1 MQDLVTGQAHFKSII
16 ESNSLYIDKTEFVYK
31 IASSTEKFFLLN
43 RPRRFGK
50 SLFINTLKSF
60 YQGEKDLFAGLDIYN
75 QNWQWEE
82 YPVIHLD
89 YCAVVAESI
98 ESLDKSLGYAL
109 ERVAREYDLQLETDT
124 TPRMLKNLILKLYQ
138 KFDKKVVI
146 LIDEYDKPVFASLID
161 SYSYQFDFG
170 KYERFQKALKSF
182 YKILEELADYLEK
195 VYLTGI
201 IKFGSSSIFPD
212 SINLV
217 ELDQNPEFAEL
228 PGFTETELDQYLT
241 PYFSKLR
248 VKYELTTAE
257 AKKAFKARYL
267 GYRFTEKEIQVYNP
281 FSTARVLDFGSF
293 DNHWFNSGSPKLL
306 FHLIQ
311 RKDFSITKFE
321 DLRVEK
327 SKLNPT
333 SIKELTLIPFMY
345 QTGYLTIKE
354 ISAEGLVKLSFPNF
368 EVESNFLIN
377 LLDFMTEDKINTV
390 DIYYLRKSLV
400 QNDKQ
405 QFKKYLNSIIDD
417 LKEVEINESESV
429 KEFYQQIFYLI
440 AKALSSLYLKISSEV
455 LNTKE
460 TVEFKAKT
468 EDNHFLLSFNYGQ
481 NKEIIKQLKAE
492 YGTEKDFTYIS
503 MSFDLKK
510 REIAELKLKS

>member
-1 MQDLVTGQAHFKSII
+1 MGYSL
-16 ESNSLYIDKTEFVYK
+16 ESAAKKYN
-31 IASSTEKFFLLN
+31 
-43 RPRRFGK
+43 
-50 SLFINTLKSF
+50 LK
-60 YQGEKDLFAGLDIYN
+60 
-75 QNWQWEE
+75 
-82 YPVIHLD
+82 
-89 YCAVVAESI
+89 
-98 ESLDKSLGYAL
+98 
-109 ERVAREYDLQLETDT
+109 LETDT
-124 TPRMLKNLILKLYQ
+124 APRMLKNLILKLYQ

-161 SYSYQFDFG
+161 SYSYQFDFE
-170 KYERFQKALKSF
+170 KYSRFQKSLKSF
-182 YKILEELADYLEK
+182 YQNLEELAEYLEK

-217 ELDQNPEFAEL
+217 ELDQDPEFAEL
-228 PGFTETELDQYLT
+228 PGFTEAELDEYLT
-241 PYFSKLR
+241 PYFSKLKA
-248 VKYELTTAE
+248 KYELTTRE
-257 AKKAFKARYL
+257 AKKTFKEHYF
-267 GYRFTEKEIQVYNP
+267 GYRFTEKNIKVYNP
-281 FSTARVLDFGSF
+281 FAAARVLDFGSF

-327 SKLNPT
+327 SKLNPS

-440 AKALSSLYLKISSEV
+440 AKALSSLYLKISSQI
-455 LNTKE
+455 LNTE
-460 TVEFKAKT
+460 ESVEFKAKT
-468 EDNHFLLSFNYGQ
+468 EDNHFLLSFHYGQ
-481 NKEIIKQLKAE
+481 DEETFRQLKAE
-492 YGTEKDFTYIS
+492 SETEKDSTYIS
-503 MSFDLKK
+503 INFDLQQ
-510 REIAELKLKS
+510 RELAEVEIKS